1 MSPCRHAEALPNP
14 HPDCHRHASARPT
27 DVSRTARIRPLG
39 VGIDRNNVR
48 DNAAISSAA
57 VMLIYRS
64 VGASGIAAIMAA
76 YRQPNRTRQT
86 ADIRPDPDPCDARS
100 APIDEHRRSQRGS
113 ARIDSDPPS
122 AASGQ
127 SREPPHA

>member
-27 DVSRTARIRPLG
+27 DVSRTARDDASSIH
-39 VGIDRNNVR
+39 NVR
-48 DNAAISSAA
+48 DNAAIPSAA

-64 VGASGIAAIMAA
+64 VGASGIAALMAA
-76 YRQPNRTRQT
+76 HRQPNRTRLP

-100 APIDEHRRSQRGS
+100 APIDEHRRSRPGS
-113 ARIDSDPPS
+113 ARINPDPAS

-127 SREPPHA
+127 SREPPGA